1 MTAHSEPQRYYIAG
15 GYLVSKADGGLCYYE
30 DVQAKTERLEKINAE
45 MLELLIATKRDIYP
59 PLDDWPDDSPLKTS
73 AKNYRRLSA
82 WIFSNALARD
92 FPTGT
97 GETNG

>member
-1 MTAHSEPQRYYIAG
+1 MSELKRYYIAG
-15 GYLVSKADGGLCYYE
+15 GHLVSKADGELCYFKDANAE
-30 DVQAKTERLEKINAE
+30 IERLEESNAE
-45 MLELLIATKRDIYP
+45 MLGLLIATKRDIYP

-82 WIFSNALARD
+82 WIFSSALARD

-97 GETNG
+97 GETNERN